1 LSGDVIPFGQFKLY
15 DRVIPPLYQGEYKV
29 VMSQTLPSGGDE
41 PIPNRDLSAD
51 RYFNIT
57 GPRWHLDPTAVHS
70 MTPPDKEQDAITS
83 AYLPMGVL
91 QRRTLP
97 WERELFGGSSRSV
110 PAGLAKEYPSMALL
124 LFTEDEISYKK
135 GTDDEYVGIFK
146 GSEGL
151 AIGSNTDSSVSGN
164 SPEGGVFQLDG
175 DLEDIHQWA
184 KDHVLQT
191 QYLRDRIVDVVK
203 VPFNTLRAVCPT
215 LPEIRLLAHA
225 RQVNPMDKE
234 QCGSDEDGWFS
245 VVTGNRLPTKTD
257 TKYHACLVS
266 LEGRLDEGWIRDEI
280 SESEFN
286 DEVPM
291 SIGGIGSSVPYT
303 EYPEYQPSST
313 IPEISPSD
321 AESDSKSGGIGP
333 KKKKWFPKVSKKY
346 TNLMNILMAG
356 GAAQMP
362 VIRDTGPSPV
372 KLVLLHH
379 WTFKTTEAGGDY
391 ESRMKS
397 LHLRI
402 KEPGKHPSSVNFP
415 SNHPIREEGGLV
427 TKSELLEFNG
437 VVPPQTGMNAN
448 NNAHAEPMLLGN
460 DMVRDVARNGYLT
473 TEMVHSDGGTSDVA
487 YRGPLTPLP
496 VSHKW
501 GEEDENGNPIVYEDG
516 KTWKD
521 GGPYFNSDQALAY
534 AADVGMLQDISHAS
548 AFELGRLLAF
558 SDHSFVK
565 AAARWR
571 QTIYVGEK
579 VTLTYNNLQNKYSQL
594 SVNQLKIGQITNLH
608 QSILK
613 TTTQCLSKSVANL
626 QEMSVQA
633 TNTLPP
639 DLSGLGVTDPPP
651 QEYSY
656 NDEALQIAESF
667 SNVSS
672 GMTGE
677 IDSLKRAYQST
688 TGQGEP
694 E

>member
-1 LSGDVIPFGQFKLY
+1 MSGDVIPFGQFKLY
-15 DRVIPPLYQGEYKV
+15 DRVIPPLYQGEYRVK
-29 VMSQTLPSGGDE
+29 MSQTLPSG
-41 PIPNRDLSAD
+41 IPSASLSAD

-83 AYLPMGVL
+83 AYLPMVVL

-97 WERELFGGSSRSV
+97 WERDLFGGSGRSV
-110 PAGLAKEYPSMALL
+110 LVGSANQYPSMALL
-124 LFTEDEISYKK
+124 LFTEDEISFKK
-135 GTDDEYVGIFK
+135 GTDNEYVGIFK

-151 AIGSNTDSSVSGN
+151 AIARETDSSVSGK
-164 SPEGGVFQLDG
+164 STEMGVFPQIPAAAAHSDAG
-175 DLEDIHQWA
+175 DLSHDWA
-184 KDHVLQT
+184 ENNIGNDNL
-191 QYLRDRIVDVVK
+191 LRDRIVDVVK
-203 VPFNTLRAVCPT
+203 VPFDTLKAVCPT

-225 RQVNPMDKE
+225 REVNPMDKE

-245 VVTGNRLPTKTD
+245 VVLGNRLPTKTD

-266 LEGRLDEGWIRDEI
+266 LEGRLDEGWIQDEI

-291 SIGGIGSSVPYT
+291 IIGGIGSSAPITDYS
-303 EYPEYQPSST
+303 EYKSSSS
-313 IPEISPSD
+313 IPKTSPSD
-321 AESDSKSGGIGP
+321 GGPGPKSGGLGK
-333 KKKKWFPKVSKKY
+333 KKKKWFPKVSKKHM
-346 TNLMNILMAG
+346 NLMNILMAG
-356 GAAQMP
+356 GA
-362 VIRDTGPSPV
+362 TGHKSNGASLSVTSPPV

-379 WTFKTTEAGGDY
+379 WTFKTTESGGDY

-402 KEPGKHPSSVNFP
+402 KEPGNSEW
-415 SNHPIREEGGLV
+415 EEGELV
-427 TKSELLEFNG
+427 KKSELIECK
-437 VVPPQTGMNAN
+437 AN
-448 NNAHAEPMLLGN
+448 KALAEPMLLGN

-473 TEMVHSDGGTSDVA
+473 TEMVHSDGGTSDVV

-501 GEEDENGNPIVYEDG
+501 GEKDVNGDPIVYDDG

-521 GGPYFNSDQALAY
+521 DGPYFNSDQALAY

-548 AFELGRLLAF
+548 AFEIGRLLAF

-571 QTIYVGEK
+571 QTIYVGKK
-579 VTLTYNNLQNKYSQL
+579 VTETYTNLQIKYSDL
-594 SVNQLKIGQITNLH
+594 SQFSGNQLKIGPMSVGNLS

-613 TTTQCLSKSVANL
+613 TTTQCLSQSTANL
-626 QEMSVQA
+626 QKMSVQV
-633 TNTLPP
+633 TNTLPL
-639 DLSGLGVTDPPP
+639 DLPGTGVTDPPP

-656 NDEALQIAESF
+656 SAEAKQIADTF

-672 GMTGE
+672 SMTGE
-677 IDSLKRAYQST
+677 LDSLKKGYQST

>member
-1 LSGDVIPFGQFKLY
+1 LSGDGIPFGQFKLY
-15 DRVIPPLYQGEYKV
+15 DRVTPPLYQGEYKV
-29 VMSQTLPSGGDE
+29 KMSQTLPSDGDD
-41 PIPNRDLSAD
+41 PIPNPNLSAD

-83 AYLPMGVL
+83 AYLPMVVL

-97 WERELFGGSSRSV
+97 WERDLFGGSSRSV
-110 PAGLAKEYPSMALL
+110 PVGEVSDYPSMALL

-151 AIGSNTDSSVSGN
+151 AIASATDSSVSGN
-164 SPEGGVFQLDG
+164 TAEVGVFPDG
-175 DLEDIHQWA
+175 HQWA
-184 KDHVLQT
+184 DANVLPT
-191 QYLRDRIVDVVK
+191 PNLKDRIVDVVK
-203 VPFNTLRAVCPT
+203 VPFNTLKAVCPT

-245 VVTGNRLPTKTD
+245 VVIGNRLPTKTD

-266 LEGRLDEGWIRDEI
+266 LEGRLDEGWIRDDI
-280 SESEFN
+280 PESEFN

-321 AESDSKSGGIGP
+321 AGSDSKSGGIGK

-356 GAAQMP
+356 GAAQAP

-379 WTFKTTEAGGDY
+379 WTFKTTESGGDY

-402 KEPGKHPSSVNFP
+402 QEPGKHPPSVNFP

-473 TEMVHSDGGTSDVA
+473 TEMVHSDGGTSDVV

-496 VSHKW
+496 VNHKW
-501 GEEDENGNPIVYEDG
+501 GEVDDNGNI
-516 KTWKD
+516 WKE
-521 GGPYFNSDQALAY
+521 GGPYFNSDQALAL

-571 QTIYVGEK
+571 QTIYVGTK
-579 VTLTYNNLQNKYSQL
+579 VTLTYDNLQSKYHQL
-594 SVNQLKIGQITNLH
+594 SQFTLGPVANLS
-608 QSILK
+608 QSILR
-613 TTTQCLSKSVANL
+613 TTTQCLSQSTMNL
-626 QEMSVQA
+626 QKMSVQVPD
-633 TNTLPP
+633 TLPP
-639 DLSGLGVTDPPP
+639 DLSGIGVTDPPP

-656 NDEALQIAESF
+656 NDEAKQIAESF

-677 IDSLKRAYQST
+677 IDSLKNAYQST

>member
-1 LSGDVIPFGQFKLY
+1 MSGDGIPFGQFKLY
-15 DRVIPPLYQGEYKV
+15 DRVIPPLYQGEYRVK
-29 VMSQTLPSGGDE
+29 MSQTLPSGGDD
-41 PIPNRDLSAD
+41 PIPNRNLSAD

-83 AYLPMGVL
+83 AYLPMVVL

-97 WERELFGGSSRSV
+97 WERDLFSGPTTMSPAPTPVKSSD
-110 PAGLAKEYPSMALL
+110 YPSMALL

-151 AIGSNTDSSVSGN
+151 AIASATDSSVSGN
-164 SPEGGVFQLDG
+164 
-175 DLEDIHQWA
+175 LEEVGIFPDEHPWA
-184 KDHVLQT
+184 DANVLPT
-191 QYLRDRIVDVVK
+191 PNLKDRIVDAVK

-245 VVTGNRLPTKTD
+245 VVIGNRLPTKTD

-286 DEVPM
+286 DEIPM
-291 SIGGIGSSVPYT
+291 IIGGIGSSAPITDYS
-303 EYPEYQPSST
+303 EYKPSSS
-313 IPEISPSD
+313 IPKTSPSD
-321 AESDSKSGGIGP
+321 GGPDPKSGGIGP

-356 GAAQMP
+356 GATQMP
-362 VIRDTGPSPV
+362 AIRDTGLSNPSI

-379 WTFKTTEAGGDY
+379 WTFKTTESGGDY

-501 GEEDENGNPIVYEDG
+501 GEEDENGDAIVYEDG

-579 VTLTYNNLQNKYSQL
+579 VGDTHKILKDKYNQL
-594 SVNQLKIGQITNLH
+594 SDNQLRIGQITNLH

-613 TTTQCLSKSVANL
+613 TTTQCLGKSVANL
-626 QEMSVQA
+626 QKMSVQVPV
-633 TNTLPP
+633 TLPP
-639 DLSGLGVTDPPP
+639 DLSGIGVTDPPP

-656 NDEALQIAESF
+656 NDEAQQIAESF

-677 IDSLKRAYQST
+677 IDSLKNAYQST